1 MRRSALVC
9 VGCAPGRPSRDC
21 SSDCSLRF
29 PDTWAYLSVGAAF
42 LNGTPNRVSILAR
55 ADATDRPCPSGVV

>member
-1 MRRSALVC
+1 MRRSPLVC
-9 VGCAPGRPSRDC
+9 VGCALGRPSRDC

-42 LNGTPNRVSILAR
+42 LPHAPEPAELGSER
-55 ADATDRPCPSGVV
+55 